1 MAKKDSISERS
12 VTISQAVPLMEICIK
27 AERPVFLWA
36 GPGIGKS
43 DIVRQIAESI
53 VPTAKEAAA
62 GLLPGVAV
70 DVRLGQMM
78 PTDIMGIPYYNKD
91 TKTMEWARPGV
102 LPSGKLCSE
111 HKMVILFLDELNTAP
126 ATVQA
131 AAYQLVLDRKT
142 GSGFKLPDNVAI
154 IAAGNRENDRGV
166 TTRMPTPLANRFIHL
181 KLRSNFDSWFD
192 WAIKNDIHPD
202 IVGYLSFAPQYL
214 DQFDPAN
221 PDHAFATPRSWK
233 FVDDIMQVPG
243 VNDEQLAELVAGT
256 VGEAVGI
263 QFMAHRKIAS
273 SLPNPADVL
282 SGDVVTSKI
291 QEISAQYSLTISCCH
306 LLKERQESGDLSS
319 VELHKQAD
327 TLFKFMMSNFE
338 VEMNVMGATVLLRK
352 YKLPLQPTKL
362 STWNTWH
369 AKYLKYLTKANL

>member
-1 MAKKDSISERS
+1 MAKKINNSEDRS
-12 VTISQAVPLMEICIK
+12 VTIAQALPLLEICIK

-43 DIVRQIAESI
+43 DIVRQLAESFL
-53 VPTAKEAAA
+53 PTEEEAAA
-62 GLLPGVAV
+62 GLLPGIAV

-91 TKTMEWARPGV
+91 SKTMEWARPGV

-111 HKMVILFLDELNTAP
+111 HKIVVLFLDELNTAP

-142 GSGFKLPDNVAI
+142 GSGFKLPNNVAI

-181 KLRSNFDSWFD
+181 KLRSNWDSWFD

-214 DQFDPAN
+214 DQFDPTN

-233 FVDDIMQVPG
+233 FVNDIMQVPD
-243 VNDEQLAELVAGT
+243 VNDTQLADLVAGT

-263 QFMAHRKIAS
+263 QFMAHRKIAAD
-273 SLPNPADVL
+273 LPKPADVL
-282 SGDVVTSKI
+282 SGVVSTTTTK
-291 QEISAQYSLTISCCH
+291 EISAQYSLTISCCH
-306 LLKERQESGDLSS
+306 LLKERLESGDASGG
-319 VELHKQAD
+319 EFQKQVN
-327 TLFKFMMSNFE
+327 TLFKFMMNNFE
-338 VEMNVMGATVLLRK
+338 TEMNVMGATVILRK
-352 YKLPLQPTKL
+352 YKMPIQPYEMPIWD
-362 STWNTWH
+362 TWQ
-369 AKYLKYLTKANL
+369 AKYLKYMTR